1 MADYIPQAD
10 AGFDAWQANFM
21 SVVGA
26 DPTAYGLVAGDLTVA
41 TTLQATWAAAY
52 PAHITAQA
60 AAQAARQAKD
70 DARAA
75 FEPSVRLLV
84 RRIQAQPPAIV
95 TDTER
100 AAAGITV
107 PDTNPTPVGPPTTAP
122 TATVDTAQRLQ
133 HTVHFR
139 DATTPNSKA
148 KPAGVRGCEIWMK
161 IGPPAPV
168 DASELVFVTLDTR
181 TPHVVHFD
189 GADAG
194 KVVTYWLRWVSTRD
208 EKGPWSA
215 AVAATVPG

>member
-10 AGFDAWQANFM
+10 AAFDAWQANFM

-41 TTLQATWAAAY
+41 TALQATWAAAY

-95 TDTER
+95 TDTE
-100 AAAGITV
+100 
-107 PDTNPTPVGPPTTAP
+107 
-122 TATVDTAQRLQ
+122 
-133 HTVHFR
+133 
-139 DATTPNSKA
+139 
-148 KPAGVRGCEIWMK
+148 
-161 IGPPAPV
+161 
-168 DASELVFVTLDTR
+168 
-181 TPHVVHFD
+181 
-189 GADAG
+189 
-194 KVVTYWLRWVSTRD
+194 
-208 EKGPWSA
+208 
-215 AVAATVPG
+215 